1 MFVALAAGSSALLIQ
16 EASSSALTS
25 TLLHSCTSNPS
36 PAHTRGVSVS
46 TEVPAR
52 PESTAGATGSI
63 AERAVYVENIYNSD
77 GGPQLPFSLSSA
89 TGWKASCDASC
100 EPRRVVI
107 ERAPNEQIGIQIAS
121 APAPA
126 IASADSDSSDSCCCN
141 VGGGVFVAQV
151 LAGSLAEREG
161 LRRGDQL
168 LEVCGINLRNA
179 EHAAALQILR
189 QCTETVELLVQY
201 NPGKLLAA
209 EQTAAMH
216 NSPLVAGARARGQ
229 SRSRSNSCFE
239 QPLLVPVSVLNAAPD
254 HLEYPSASP
263 AADQRYFPGPQQP
276 HTSTEQTHNHN
287 VSNGASPPPLP
298 LRPIDSCNGAPA
310 AASASSSWRPTSR
323 AVLCRS
329 GSSRSVRSMQRS
341 RLQQHRDSVVSAH
354 TRILEDSSESN
365 DAPVSLFAN
374 HVFRKLTN

>member
-1 MFVALAAGSSALLIQ
+1 M
-16 EASSSALTS
+16 
-25 TLLHSCTSNPS
+25 
-36 PAHTRGVSVS
+36 
-46 TEVPAR
+46 
-52 PESTAGATGSI
+52 

-77 GGPQLPFSLSSA
+77 GGSQLPLSPSSA
-89 TGWKASCDASC
+89 TGWKASCDASR

-126 IASADSDSSDSCCCN
+126 IASAYSDSSDSCCCS

-201 NPGKLLAA
+201 NPGRLLAA

-239 QPLLVPVSVLNAAPD
+239 QPLLVPVSVLNAASD
-254 HLEYPSASP
+254 HLEYPSASA
-263 AADQRYFPGPQQP
+263 AADQRFFPGPQQP
-276 HTSTEQTHNHN
+276 HTSTGQTHNHN
-287 VSNGASPPPLP
+287 ISNGASPLP

-310 AASASSSWRPTSR
+310 AASASSSLRPTSR

-329 GSSRSVRSMQRS
+329 GSSRSVRSMQRN
-341 RLQQHRDSVVSAH
+341 RQQQHRDSVVSAH